1 MSYKIIQSIKH
12 KRSQVMTSAL
22 VNKVKMNSTKL
33 NVYRKVLQEACELG
47 TPYIGNKV
55 NSKSHLH
62 NTFL

>member
-1 MSYKIIQSIKH
+1 MSYKIIQSIKR

-33 NVYRKVLQEACELG
+33 NVYKKVLQEACELG
-47 TPYIGNKV
+47 APYIGNKV
-55 NSKSHLH
+55 NSKNHLH